1 MARKADQKAV
11 TAKMYRH
18 FAVVTLIA
26 TAALAMASD
35 DDNADKL
42 NAEVAAQEAKVIAA
56 GKDIKKNNQATVIKR
71 SGKPAPAASGW
82 GSDEGGSDGSG
93 GGGGGGGVSS
103 YVPQGIG
110 GKGVTV
116 GMLRQLKLTPAQFMA
131 MSAEEQAKV
140 MERLNGGDGE
150 KKMSQAEQARV
161 QQMVSN
167 ASLARSG
174 FQGPCSDC

>member
-26 TAALAMASD
+26 TAALAMAAD
-35 DDNADKL
+35 DGNSDKL
-42 NAEVAAQEAKVIAA
+42 NAEVAAKQAKLVAA
-56 GKDIKKNNQATVIKR
+56 GSDIKKSNQTTVIKR

-82 GSDEGGSDGSG
+82 GSDEGGGGGSSG
-93 GGGGGGGVSS
+93 GGTSASSS

-140 MERLNGGDGE
+140 MDRLNGGDGE
-150 KKMSQAEQARV
+150 KQMSQAQQARV
-161 QQMVSN
+161 QQSVAS

-174 FQGPCSDC
+174 FQGPCNDC

>member
-42 NAEVAAQEAKVIAA
+42 NAEVAAQEAAIAA
-56 GKDIKKNNQATVIKR
+56 KGKDIKKNNQATVIKR

-82 GSDEGGSDGSG
+82 GSDEGGSDGS
-93 GGGGGGGVSS
+93 GGGGGGVSS

-161 QQMVSN
+161 QQTVSN

>member
-35 DDNADKL
+35 EDNADTL
-42 NAEVAAQEAKVIAA
+42 NAELAAKEAAIAA
-56 GKDIKKNNQATVIKR
+56 KGKDIKKNNQATVIKR

-82 GSDEGGSDGSG
+82 GSDEGGDGGFG
-93 GGGGGGGVSS
+93 GGDASTS

-110 GKGVTV
+110 GKDVTV
-116 GMLRQLKLTPAQFMA
+116 GMLRQLKLTPEQFLA
-131 MSAEEQAKV
+131 MSSEQQAKV
-140 MERLNGGDGE
+140 MERLNGGGGE
-150 KKMSQAEQARV
+150 KKMSAAQQAQV
-161 QQMVSN
+161 QQTVAS

-174 FQGPCSDC
+174 FQGPCNDC